1 MEKTFGTD
9 KNLTKDAQELT
20 ALLQPHMFKGW
31 QYQQTTRKTIE
42 REIRKY
48 LRKYIKQHKISLA
61 DMEQIYQKIVESVKT
76 YG

>member
-1 MEKTFGTD
+1 
-9 KNLTKDAQELT
+9 
-20 ALLQPHMFKGW
+20 MFKGW

-48 LRKYIKQHKISLA
+48 LRKYIKQHSLTLA
-61 DMEQIYQKIVESVKT
+61 DLEQLYQKIVESVKT

>member
-1 MEKTFGTD
+1 
-9 KNLTKDAQELT
+9 
-20 ALLQPHMFKGW
+20 MFKGW

-48 LRKYIKQHKISLA
+48 LRKYIKQYSLTLA
-61 DMEQIYQKIVESVKT
+61 DLEQLYQKIVESVKT

>member
-1 MEKTFGTD
+1 
-9 KNLTKDAQELT
+9 
-20 ALLQPHMFKGW
+20 MFKGW

-48 LRKYIKQHKISLA
+48 LRKYIRQYSLTLA
-61 DMEQIYQKIVESVKT
+61 DLEQLYQKITESVKT